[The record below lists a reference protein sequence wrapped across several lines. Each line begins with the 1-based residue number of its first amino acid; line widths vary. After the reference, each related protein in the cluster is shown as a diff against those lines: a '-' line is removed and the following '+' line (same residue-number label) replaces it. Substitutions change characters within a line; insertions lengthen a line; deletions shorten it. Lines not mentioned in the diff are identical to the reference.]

1 MNLSEKIKTNQLI
14 SSILLIVIGVL
25 FCALRAQF
33 VSVLLTVVGVVLII
47 LGVLDLIAKNWVVGA
62 IELAVG
68 IIIIAC
74 GWTIVDITL
83 LILGIVLVVYAVYA
97 FASNASRLKTASK
110 YDKAMII
117 LSPVVLLTIG
127 ILLIVAKWEMVDA
140 VFIVLGVIAL
150 LEGIVLLLK
159 AFGKKNTAK

>member
-14 SSILLIVIGVL
+14 GAILLIVIGVL

-33 VSVLLTVVGVVLII
+33 VSALLTVVGVVLII
-47 LGVLDLIAKNWVVGA
+47 LGILDLIAKNWVVGA

-97 FASNASRLKTASK
+97 FASNVSGLKTASA
-110 YDKAMII
+110 YDKVMII
-117 LSPVVLLTIG
+117 LSPVVLLVIG
-127 ILLIVAKWEMVDA
+127 ILLIVARWEMVDA
-140 VFIVLGVIAL
+140 VFIVLGVIAI
-150 LEGIVLLLK
+150 LEGIALLVSALTR
-159 AFGKKNTAK
+159 KKQA